1 LYYQKAIEAP
11 GEKRNSESCGNDIY
25 ILILNKEDGYLPQRF
40 FLAGSKILTLKLLD
54 NLEIIVEI

>member
-11 GEKRNSESCGNDIY
+11 GEKRNGESCGNDIY

-40 FLAGSKILTLKLLD
+40 FLGRLKAI
-54 NLEIIVEI
+54 NVEITG